1 MAHAALNEVCMH
13 PAPDLT
19 TALERLPQA
28 ATLTAL
34 VVAAWLFGTF
44 GSPSQAQL
52 AAAPRSSDQAQEQQ
66 PAACPPCA

>member
-19 TALERLPQA
+19 
-28 ATLTAL
+28 TAL